1 MALPATM
8 HQIVLTLSD
17 VDRGVYETLELRVAR
32 HPSETVRYMLTRV
45 LAYALSYEEGIAF
58 SKGGL
63 SSPDEAPVSIHDPTG
78 ILLAWIDIG
87 QPSADRLHRA
97 SKAARRVALFT
108 TSDLGQL
115 QREAAKTP
123 IHRAEH
129 LAVCRIDPRFIEALE
144 PLVGRRLELELVRTE
159 GRLYATVQGA
169 PGERATHLE
178 CALDETTLAA
188 LDPGT

>member
-8 HQIVLTLSD
+8 HQIALTLSD

-32 HPSETVRYMLTRV
+32 HPSETVRYLLTRV
-45 LAYALSYEEGIAF
+45 LAYALSYEPGIAF

-78 ILLAWIDIG
+78 LLLAWIDIG
-87 QPSADRLHRA
+87 QPSAERLHRA

-108 TSDLGQL
+108 TTELAQL
-115 QREAAKTP
+115 QREAAKTT
-123 IHRAEH
+123 IHRVEH
-129 LAVCRIDPRFIEALE
+129 IAVCRLDPHFIDALA

-178 CALDETTLAA
+178 CALEEAPLGASC
-188 LDPGT
+188 